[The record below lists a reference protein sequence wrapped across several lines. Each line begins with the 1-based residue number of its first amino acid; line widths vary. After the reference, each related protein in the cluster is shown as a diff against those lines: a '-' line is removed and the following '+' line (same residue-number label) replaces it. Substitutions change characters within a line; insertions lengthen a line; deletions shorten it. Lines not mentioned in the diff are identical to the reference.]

1 MTPRACDAQTG
12 SGYTQPVALPPP
24 PAVALSRV
32 VVACAARTCLA
43 GLALHQRQVHAVLC
57 LAENAINERAVRNDD
72 IITL

>member
-1 MTPRACDAQTG
+1 
-12 SGYTQPVALPPP
+12 
-24 PAVALSRV
+24 VALSRV

-43 GLALHQRQVHAVLC
+43 CLAVHQRQVHAVLC